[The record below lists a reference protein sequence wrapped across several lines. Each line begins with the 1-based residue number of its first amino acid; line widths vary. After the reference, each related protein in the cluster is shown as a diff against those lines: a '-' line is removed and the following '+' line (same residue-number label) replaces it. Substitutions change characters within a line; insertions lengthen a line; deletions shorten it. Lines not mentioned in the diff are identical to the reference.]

1 MFRLWFPSREEV
13 QRDMDQGL
21 GVYLERKREL
31 QQAVDL
37 DTGALWATTVQGLL
51 PPSLHMEAV
60 ANGTDIC
67 MVVREYCKS
76 HHNLREGLPQSCNRL
91 QKPGVV
97 GMACEAHSEAVPGT
111 EEYLV
116 IRYDMDDDIELH
128 TLVKTTSGDVV
139 DLAQTMSVR
148 KVAAMELQVHATPL
162 EARVLVSL
170 ISGG

>member
-1 MFRLWFPSREEV
+1 MGNHRP
-13 QRDMDQGL
+13 G
-21 GVYLERKREL
+21 
-31 QQAVDL
+31 
-37 DTGALWATTVQGLL
+37 
-51 PPSLHMEAV
+51 
-60 ANGTDIC
+60 
-67 MVVREYCKS
+67 EYCKS